1 MPSHSA
7 TGPPYSNFATSML
20 HVLRKNL
27 AATAHKIITTATKRS
42 SVAIIL
48 RPTQLSV
55 NADTFDLLYLRRADH
70 PGDPWSGQVAF
81 PGGKREQHDSSDLD
95 TAIRETKEEIGI
107 DLSNTSEYTLLGQL
121 DDRPAYT
128 RGKQISLSISAFVF
142 LQTRPT
148 STSLLTLE
156 QGGEVSAARWVHS
169 DLLIESH
176 INWDQVQFSDY
187 VSNLFPILGIFP
199 SNILKSIGL
208 SILRFPSVSLHT
220 FPALTELISIE
231 EKEKEIEK
239 VVDTVQTTHTT
250 HTTHTIHTIHP
261 THPTPDHTTTT
272 NITPSLLPF
281 NLWGLTFR
289 LTEDLFQ
296 HITAATTTP
305 PVSKLQHLGSIDR
318 PQVLFEDQKLGSLV
332 NHLFRTY
339 NIKY

>member
-1 MPSHSA
+1 
-7 TGPPYSNFATSML
+7 ML

-95 TAIRETKEEIGI
+95 TAIREAKEEIGI

-199 SNILKSIGL
+199 SNILQSIGL

-231 EKEKEIEK
+231 EEEEKEKEKEKEK
-239 VVDTVQTTHTT
+239 VVDIVQTTHTT
-250 HTTHTIHTIHP
+250 HPIHP